1 MEIVNHSVVCV
12 FVVVLIMNFLC
23 GIGRIVLFKQHGGY
37 AVGIV
42 VSPINIPYPT
52 QSVYH
57 AAGGR
62 KDIGGERMKKAHSAV
77 AAGGDFIWVF
87 KIESRC
93 CPLIHGYKARKLLF
107 LICFGLCIY
116 GEFHRCTLL

>member
-42 VSPINIPYPT
+42 VSPINIPYPA

-57 AAGGR
+57 DAR
-62 KDIGGERMKKAHSAV
+62 EKDEIGDQGM
-77 AAGGDFIWVF
+77 G
-87 KIESRC
+87 
-93 CPLIHGYKARKLLF
+93 KARSAN
-107 LICFGLCIY
+107 
-116 GEFHRCTLL
+116 